1 MDSDRTYYEIE
12 ESSNDAQNGSPDDRA
27 IYRALARQIL
37 GDPQN
42 FKYILN
48 EVLHHY
54 LQTWFNQKRALHQT
68 LILEDTGEDLIK
80 YMANFKAHEDSKQ
93 LNIKEVKWWWDPADP
108 FNKFTRA
115 NEFESVVFSNFV
127 VSVKTPDQIQPALNL
142 LFNILPL
149 IPGQK
154 IPVNGIL
161 SIAVD
166 RHATFCFYILDMLEK
181 ARKDTVSGLK
191 QLWIRVIFN
200 KKLLKIRFNFQSDIS
215 TLDNTIDDWIYP
227 ILNHL
232 KDAGNRFIYQN
243 LPPDFKDLDDRF
255 ELAEG
260 MTEEPNISDRCK
272 PTAVQGM
279 ECHMEDIF
287 WRVRALKASE
297 SDILRGLLQDCKN
310 VDGFSVSHGV
320 RMAVEGD
327 KMLIRKTEYPNTV
340 GEYPPTA
347 IQRALDDADT
357 TSLTT
362 DLSPEGRIRRLS
374 ELKDTLHKVIWSN
387 RVKIDNCF
395 DKWGLKFFA
404 RVEKILK
411 FKGQVWTSDFEEAF
425 NGPDPTISFEDPTT
439 TPSRTRNGAVY
450 GNGGSAGSKRS
461 TEDAG
466 LHRHDNPVST
476 KRIKR

>member
-1 MDSDRTYYEIE
+1 MFRFLTTTDDRKLLFSRLRKFSENTPRSSYYKGIPFISDYPRRWSADLNNLWHDSDLQAFVPDMGSVPTHIRWIKDNLDLAERDNSFMSYE
-12 ESSNDAQNGSPDDRA
+12 
-27 IYRALARQIL
+27 
-37 GDPQN
+37 
-42 FKYILN
+42 K
-48 EVLHHY
+48 
-54 LQTWFNQKRALHQT
+54 
-68 LILEDTGEDLIK
+68 LIK
-80 YMANFKAHEDSKQ
+80 TRIGLDETLSEAQKKTSTRTRLY
-93 LNIKEVKWWWDPADP
+93 DP
-108 FNKFTRA
+108 
-115 NEFESVVFSNFV
+115 
-127 VSVKTPDQIQPALNL
+127 
-142 LFNILPL
+142 
-149 IPGQK
+149 
-154 IPVNGIL
+154 
-161 SIAVD
+161 
-166 RHATFCFYILDMLEK
+166 C
-181 ARKDTVSGLK
+181 
-191 QLWIRVIFN
+191 
-200 KKLLKIRFNFQSDIS
+200 
-215 TLDNTIDDWIYP
+215 
-227 ILNHL
+227 
-232 KDAGNRFIYQN
+232 
-243 LPPDFKDLDDRF
+243 RF

-272 PTAVQGM
+272 PAAVQGM

-310 VDGFSVSHGV
+310 VNGFSVSHGV

-327 KMLIRKTEYPNTV
+327 KMLTRKTEYPNTV

-404 RVEKILK
+404 RVESEHTPAFERETILRNSEKTTKEHKQAWFNAINKEILK